1 MLDLDKDNIFSGSYI
16 MSATGYKKQKVKVYF
31 YNGEYF
37 VIFKDNEIQS
47 VNSLPDDTVFRT
59 DNFITR
65 LLS

>member
-1 MLDLDKDNIFSGSYI
+1 MLDLDKDNIFSGNYI
-16 MSATGYKKQKVKVYF
+16 MIAFGYKKQKVKVYF